1 MKTNVRGYT
10 ERQLLDRVM
19 SIEGYKHIPLDYW
32 PCFVRSNEDEFDAFD
47 DKVYLFKGNKLVMI
61 TSCTTNKG
69 ANGSAVIKSD
79 QWMYDGFINGLHKG
93 KMECLRQHKG
103 FWIYRDYNEDEKT
116 DETGEL
122 IWADPSRQIQIHGAT
137 YRKGADVVR
146 EKIGLYS
153 EGCMVLNDNLKYEK
167 IIDLTRE
174 QNIVSGC
181 LLKEFE
187 V

>member
-1 MKTNVRGYT
+1 MKTNVRSY
-10 ERQLLDRVM
+10 RDKQLLDRAM

-47 DKVYLFKGNKLVMI
+47 DKVYLFKSNKLVMI

-69 ANGSAVIKSD
+69 ANGTAVIKSD

-93 KMECLRQHKG
+93 RMECLRQNMP
-103 FWIYRDYNEDEKT
+103 FYFYRDTNNDEKT

-122 IWADPSRQIQIHGAT
+122 FYDNRQTQFHGST
-137 YRKGADVVR
+137 YHNGVEVVR
-146 EKIGLYS
+146 LEIGLWS
-153 EGCMVLNDNLKYEK
+153 EGCIVANVNKDYEK
-167 IIDLTRE
+167 IIDLTRT
-174 QNIVSGC
+174 QKIVTGC